1 MQVGHVIA
9 GRGERFNGISSRLCS
24 TRIMVGA
31 VGEWKR
37 IRKSYSIL
45 LIIIGSCLFTYS
57 RIGAVQLQIRKVNL
71 QSSGHD

>member
-1 MQVGHVIA
+1 MSLRV
-9 GRGERFNGISSRLCS
+9 ERFNGTSSRLCS
-24 TRIMVGA
+24 TRIMVGGG
-31 VGEWKR
+31 VER
-37 IRKSYSIL
+37 IRKSYSI